1 MRERP
6 DGVTA
11 RWAMVG
17 RKTSAPSV
25 AVIFASLPHAP
36 GLSHC
41 VPADLRFR

>member
-17 RKTSAPSV
+17 RKTSALLV
-25 AVIFASLPHAP
+25 AVIFAPLPHAP

-41 VPADLRFR
+41 VPGDLHFR